1 VLARSVRITCVDP
14 GATTILATDET
25 DSHLQCAASMLKR
38 LLRREPPAV
47 PASRCGACPLA
58 ACATGCHAAVVR
70 MECEHGE
77 AHRLRGLGLFEGTTV
92 RVLDSRNGM
101 LLEVKG
107 VRLALGQALARA
119 ITVLPIGG

>member
-1 VLARSVRITCVDP
+1 
-14 GATTILATDET
+14 
-25 DSHLQCAASMLKR
+25 MLKR
-38 LLRREPPAV
+38 LLRREVKPA

-58 ACATGCHAAVVR
+58 ACATGCKAVVAR

-107 VRLALGQALARA
+107 SRLALGQALARA
-119 ITVLPIGG
+119 ITVLPLGA